1 MAMPNVMLDADLFV
15 RGLIN
20 PRSIW
25 GRIIFDHATNY
36 DLFLSDDLVDEILAV
51 VHRPE
56 VARKFR
62 ALDGLDLAAAL
73 AVLDK
78 AERVE
83 PAELYRTASDPTK
96 DDAYLATAHAAQ
108 ADYLVTEDQD
118 LLVLGTFGATSIVNA
133 ATFLGMLER
142 ADDS

>member
-1 MAMPNVMLDADLFV
+1 MAMPNVVLDADLFV

-83 PAELYRTASDPTK
+83 PAELYRTSSDPTK
-96 DDAYLATAHAAQ
+96 DDAYLATALA
-108 ADYLVTEDQD
+108 
-118 LLVLGTFGATSIVNA
+118 
-133 ATFLGMLER
+133 
-142 ADDS
+142 